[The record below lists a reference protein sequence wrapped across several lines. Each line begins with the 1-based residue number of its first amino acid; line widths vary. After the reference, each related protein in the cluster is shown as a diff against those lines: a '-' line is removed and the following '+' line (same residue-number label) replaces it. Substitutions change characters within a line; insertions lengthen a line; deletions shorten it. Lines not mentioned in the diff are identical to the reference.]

1 MTVPTDASADRVG
14 AALRA
19 ARRSAGLRRRDAAA
33 RVGLDAKHLR
43 NYERG
48 SAQIPEDVANRLA
61 GEYGCDPS
69 QLLPERPTASVIL
82 EPRRVSVA
90 GASKALRSDDPHP
103 DEVLRGYLGLLYEIR
118 STKPGTEI
126 PLRDKDLEALADA
139 LGGSPDAIETRL
151 IELMDVT
158 RDEAA
163 AIRATLLRRRLIV
176 PAAGLVLGAGLFTG
190 ISKQLDH
197 QISRSGATPTSV
209 HAAPTNGDEVRIS
222 TAAFV
227 GQITASSTSTDV
239 TSPSSD
245 DAVTPPADGV
255 TAPPAN
261 AVTTR
266 RVVAVTP
273 PPDKLVTPHADDVT
287 APTTDDVTP
296 PYDEVV
302 ISPTHDATPL
312 PTDDATPPPPDEVV
326 TAPTHDATPLPT
338 DDATP
343 PPPDEVVTP
352 PTHDATPLPADDVT
366 PPPDEVVT
374 PPTDDVTPP
383 PADDTTPPPADEAT
397 PPPPDEVV
405 TPPADDT
412 TPPPAD
418 EATPP
423 PPDEVVTPPS
433 DDGLEPSAPE
443 CAPDLLQDTNEQQQ
457 VLTLLRDTDVAS
469 ESADTAEAPAADE
482 QEQPVLLTQQRL
494 STGLRI
500 NRAQDDPAALET
512 DDECATD
519 DQTLQD
525 ADSELEQANQ
535 APQSVLQ
542 LFR

>member
-1 MTVPTDASADRVG
+1 M
-14 AALRA
+14 
-19 ARRSAGLRRRDAAA
+19 
-33 RVGLDAKHLR
+33 
-43 NYERG
+43 
-48 SAQIPEDVANRLA
+48 ANRLA

-69 QLLPERPTASVIL
+69 QLLPERPSASVIL
-82 EPRRVSVA
+82 EPRRVCVG

-139 LGGSPDAIETRL
+139 LGGSADAIETRL

-197 QISRSGATPTSV
+197 QISGSGATPTSV
-209 HAAPTNGDEVRIS
+209 HAAPTNGDEVRVS

-239 TSPSSD
+239 TSPLSD

-255 TAPPAN
+255 TTPPAA
-261 AVTTR
+261 AVTTG

-287 APTTDDVTP
+287 ARPAHQV
-296 PYDEVV
+296 
-302 ISPTHDATPL
+302 
-312 PTDDATPPPPDEVV
+312 TPPPPV
-326 TAPTHDATPLPT
+326 
-338 DDATP
+338 
-343 PPPDEVVTP
+343 EVVTP
-352 PTHDATPLPADDVT
+352 PANDITAPPTDEVDTPPTGEVVKSPTHDATPLPADDATPPPPDEVATPPSHDATPLPADDVAPPADEVVT
-366 PPPDEVVT
+366 PPADDTTPPPADEVTPPPPDEVVT

-383 PADDTTPPPADEAT
+383 PVDDAAPPA
-397 PPPPDEVV
+397 DEVV

-418 EATPP
+418 EVVTPP
-423 PPDEVVTPPS
+423 ADEVVTPPS
-433 DDGLEPSAPE
+433 DDGRGSSAPE
-443 CAPDLLQDTNEQQQ
+443 CPPDLLQDTNEQQP
-457 VLTLLRDTDVAS
+457 VLSLLRDTDVAS
-469 ESADTAEAPAADE
+469 ESADTSETPAADE

-494 STGLRI
+494 STGQRI
-500 NRAQDDPAALET
+500 NRAHDDPTGLET

-535 APQSVLQ
+535 APQSVLE